1 MYEEKIF
8 QPFYSA
14 CLRRS
19 RAFSARRRATI
30 RRKTAHPDTPAEESS
45 KEIFHEANGVIYGLT
60 DYGKTLSKIEIPD
73 AIDGEDIVSINE
85 QAFYG
90 CKNFT
95 IVYYKGTESEWNNIA
110 IYHDND
116 ALTNATRYYYSESK
130 PTTTGNYWR
139 YVGGV
144 PTPWEN

>member
-1 MYEEKIF
+1 M
-8 QPFYSA
+8 
-14 CLRRS
+14 
-19 RAFSARRRATI
+19 
-30 RRKTAHPDTPAEESS
+30 
-45 KEIFHEANGVIYGLT
+45 T